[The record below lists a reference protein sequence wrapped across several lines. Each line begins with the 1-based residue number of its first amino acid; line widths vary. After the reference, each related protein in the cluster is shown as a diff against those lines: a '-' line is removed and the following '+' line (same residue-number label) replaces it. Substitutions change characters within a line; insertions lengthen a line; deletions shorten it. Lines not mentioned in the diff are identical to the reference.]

1 MSRYLDIATTP
12 SVAAAQEHYGSA
24 AQWGRAR
31 ARGEADDT
39 GQSQRLGPP
48 ELAFIAERDGFY
60 LASVS
65 ETGWPYVQY
74 RGGPAGFLTAVD
86 AATLGFADFR
96 GNRQYITT
104 GNVQANDRVSLFLMD
119 YVHQQRQKVF
129 GRMRIIDAADDPA
142 LAERLAVPGYAG
154 RVERL
159 VLIAVE
165 AFDWNCPQHITPRF
179 TQVQLEVALVPVR
192 DELAALKLE
201 NERLRRELQSG
212 APRRRDA
219 PDGSDRAG

>member
-1 MSRYLDIATTP
+1 MSARYLDIATTP

-31 ARGEADDT
+31 ARGPADGAGPGDP
-39 GQSQRLGPP
+39 LGPP
-48 ELAFIAERDGFY
+48 ERAFIAERDGFY

-74 RGGPAGFLTAVD
+74 RGGPAGFLAAVD
-86 AATLGFADFR
+86 ARTVGFADFR

-119 YVHQQRQKVF
+119 YAHRQRLKIY
-129 GRMRIIDAADDPA
+129 GRMRIVDAADDAA
-142 LAERLAVPGYAG
+142 LAAKLTVPGYSG

-159 VLIAVE
+159 VLVTVE

-179 TQVQLEVALVPVR
+179 TQSEVEVALAPVR
-192 DELAALKLE
+192 EELAALRQE
-201 NERLRRELQSG
+201 NERLRRALASRDQRGGEG
-212 APRRRDA
+212 A
-219 PDGSDRAG
+219 AGTA